1 MFTAN
6 IYLAFPALCGYA
18 QEAHCGNVLI
28 LEHVYLRKQKQ
39 NIRLIE
45 NYRRT
50 LLNYKEV
57 KDKYISH
64 GAKRIKFIRLY
75 YKHTYKELHEKVL
88 LNISRI

>member
-1 MFTAN
+1 MLTKRYSCLVTFTAN

-45 NYRRT
+45 KYRRT

-64 GAKRIKFIRLY
+64 GTKR
-75 YKHTYKELHEKVL
+75 TYKLTCK
-88 LNISRI
+88 